1 MSQEMTASEQSAT
14 NSGIQ
19 TLSTA
24 ISEIDHCLMRVGESN
39 RDLQKSYQ
47 GSDGLEA
54 SRLVEQWAQQA
65 GIIQSNLLN
74 MKNTL
79 EQTLGEYN
87 AEQVT
92 SREEVSMMSR
102 TSSSVFDTLSG

>member
-14 NSGIQ
+14 RSGIE
-19 TLSTA
+19 TLSTTV
-24 ISEIDHCLMRVGESN
+24 SSIDRCLQQVGDTN

-54 SRLVEQWAQQA
+54 SRLIEQWSQQA

-87 AEQVT
+87 AEQVA
-92 SREEVSMMSR
+92 SREEVSTMSR
-102 TSSSVFDTLSG
+102 TSASVFDTLSG